1 MAPGIMITSPTLPCL
16 ALPSLPLSFK
26 PLELKHLCSALFCQA
41 RNKNVSSAGAP
52 EKSSVHFCFLI
63 SSMGEV
69 FSAVCLCWGI
79 VFDQAFCTLY
89 LLPAAVCF
97 PSAWLRGSQC
107 VDVSFWVKRK
117 LTVTLNVTLRPWPC
131 SQAHFSCKCVVW
143 EWFVLT
149 VSGWFRPQL
158 SAWLIFANISTPV
171 MLPCHSPYLQ
181 QFKQVSD

>member
-1 MAPGIMITSPTLPCL
+1 MSTIVVLILIYTVFSMLFLRPFLILPWYLCVMSRKHGAWHNDHHL
-16 ALPSLPLSFK
+16 PHPAQPSLPLSLK

-52 EKSSVHFCFLI
+52 KESSVHFCFLI

-117 LTVTLNVTLRPWPC
+117 LTVTLNVTLWPWPC
-131 SQAHFSCKCVVW
+131 S
-143 EWFVLT
+143 
-149 VSGWFRPQL
+149 
-158 SAWLIFANISTPV
+158 
-171 MLPCHSPYLQ
+171 
-181 QFKQVSD
+181 

>member
-1 MAPGIMITSPTLPCL
+1 MVLLLFKMWSLESTTRHVHYRCAYSWYTVFSMLFLRPLVPHPAVIPLCDVLETWRLAKWSPPPPCL

-26 PLELKHLCSALFCQA
+26 PLELKHLCSAMFCQA

-63 SSMGEV
+63 SSVGEV

-131 SQAHFSCKCVVW
+131 SQAH
-143 EWFVLT
+143 
-149 VSGWFRPQL
+149 
-158 SAWLIFANISTPV
+158 V
-171 MLPCHSPYLQ
+171 M
-181 QFKQVSD
+181 